1 MTKVIPVRLDQD
13 MVEAIDTLVALGIY
27 KSRSE
32 ALRELIKEGLH
43 NFNWII
49 KVNKAVESL
58 FEIEKRTGKIPIELN
73 GELKRFLEERRRS

>member
-1 MTKVIPVRLDQD
+1 MTRGIPVRLDQD
-13 MVEAIDTLVALGIY
+13 IVEAIDTLVSLGIY

-32 ALRELIKEGLH
+32 ALRELIKEGLR
-43 NFNWII
+43 NLNWII

-58 FEIEKRTGKIPIELN
+58 FEIERRTGKIPIELN

>member
-43 NFNWII
+43 SLNWII

>member
-1 MTKVIPVRLDQD
+1 M
-13 MVEAIDTLVALGIY
+13 
-27 KSRSE
+27 
-32 ALRELIKEGLH
+32 
-43 NFNWII
+43 NWII